1 VRSRISLMGFLC
13 EREGGRGGEGVR
25 GRRARVGVGWDL
37 APTAIRD
44 REETA
49 GGEDRRA
56 AGSRGGRGGGRTC
69 ETTCSADSLIL
80 LNAPMRGDAL
90 ADTSVMA

>member
-1 VRSRISLMGFLC
+1 MGFLC
-13 EREGGRGGEGVR
+13 EREGGRGGGEGASSE
-25 GRRARVGVGWDL
+25 GGGGVGSRANGYPRPRGDSWM
-37 APTAIRD
+37 
-44 REETA
+44 
-49 GGEDRRA
+49 GGSSRRGVA
-56 AGSRGGRGGGRTC
+56 RGKGGGRTC

>member
-1 VRSRISLMGFLC
+1 MGGSSR
-13 EREGGRGGEGVR
+13 RGVAR
-25 GRRARVGVGWDL
+25 GK
-37 APTAIRD
+37 
-44 REETA
+44 
-49 GGEDRRA
+49 
-56 AGSRGGRGGGRTC
+56 GGGRTC